1 MRLDHRQWGS
11 GSLVPPGHDP
21 GGFFFLGGQC
31 QRQSAFWSL
40 CESRLY
46 LIDPT
51 AQIAQIHYFSALAH
65 HLEKSRP
72 GTVTRHT
79 RYLDAIGACGIITHL
94 GVFKPKDIRHH
105 SPMCEVHLRRHE
117 QKETDV
123 AIASAIV
130 EAAATRRCSA
140 VALVSGDTD
149 LVPALQTAHRI
160 NPGLKRYCFFP
171 PYRSNR
177 AFDACTDGHF
187 KIAPTQL
194 PRHRLP
200 DTVVGA
206 AGRMI
211 AKPAGW

>member
-1 MRLDHRQWGS
+1 MDCRWLDIH
-11 GSLVPPGHDP
+11 
-21 GGFFFLGGQC
+21 
-31 QRQSAFWSL
+31 SL

-51 AQIAQIHYFSALAH
+51 ARIAQIHYFSALAH

-72 GTVTRHT
+72 GTVMRHT
-79 RYLDAIGACGIITHL
+79 RYLDAINVSGIITHL
-94 GVFKPKDIRHH
+94 GMFKPKDIRCH
-105 SPMCEVHLRRHE
+105 SPTCNVHLRRHE
-117 QKETDV
+117 EKETDV

-130 EAAATRRCSA
+130 EAAAARECSA

-160 NPGLKRYCFFP
+160 HPALKRYCFFP

-177 AFDACTDGHF
+177 AFDACTDGRF

-194 PRHRLP
+194 PHHRLP
-200 DTVVGA
+200 DAVVGA
-206 AGRMI
+206 GGRTI
-211 AKPAGW
+211 AKPEGW

>member
-1 MRLDHRQWGS
+1 MPTSVCFLVDGFNLYHALRETRSKTGADCRWLDIR
-11 GSLVPPGHDP
+11 
-21 GGFFFLGGQC
+21 
-31 QRQSAFWSL
+31 SL

-51 AQIAQIHYFSALAH
+51 ARIAQIHYFSALAH

-72 GTVTRHT
+72 GTVMRHT
-79 RYLDAIGACGIITHL
+79 RYLEAISASGIITHL
-94 GVFKPKDIRHH
+94 GVFKRKDIRYN
-105 SPMCEVHLRRHE
+105 SPTCEVHLRRHE
-117 QKETDV
+117 EKETDV

-130 EAAATRRCSA
+130 EAAATRECSA

-160 NPGLKRYCFFP
+160 HSGLKRFCFFP

-200 DTVVGA
+200 DTILDA
-206 AGRMI
+206 DGRTI
-211 AKPAGW
+211 AKPEGW